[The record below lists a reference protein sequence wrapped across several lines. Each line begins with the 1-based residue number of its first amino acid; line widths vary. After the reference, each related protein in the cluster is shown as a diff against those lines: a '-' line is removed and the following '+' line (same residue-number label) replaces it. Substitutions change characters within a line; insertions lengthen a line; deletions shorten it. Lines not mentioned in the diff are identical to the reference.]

1 MEKRGGGGWVSAV
14 ILGVPLIV
22 AIVLAV
28 LMGYVNISKWTGG
41 VRISFGWQSE
51 EMAELKDKL
60 QSSFDA
66 LTDGLEIFRKKLT
79 KVIEEY

>member
-1 MEKRGGGGWVSAV
+1 MEKKGEGWVSAV

-41 VRISFGWQSE
+41 VRVSFSWQSE
-51 EMAELKDKL
+51 EMAELKEKL
-60 QSSFDA
+60 KSSFDA
-66 LTDGLEIFRKKLT
+66 LTDGLEIFRKKLA

>member
-1 MEKRGGGGWVSAV
+1 MEKKGGGWVSAV

-41 VRISFGWQSE
+41 VRVIFGWQSE

-60 QSSFDA
+60 QLSFDA
-66 LTDGLEIFRKKLT
+66 LTDGLEVFRKKLA

>member
-1 MEKRGGGGWVSAV
+1 MEKKGGGWVSAV

-41 VRISFGWQSE
+41 VRVSFGWQSE

-60 QSSFDA
+60 QLSFDA
-66 LTDGLEIFRKKLT
+66 LKNRLEALRKELAE
-79 KVIEEY
+79 VIEEY

>member
-1 MEKRGGGGWVSAV
+1 MEKKGRGWVSAV

-41 VRISFGWQSE
+41 VRVSFGWQSE

-66 LTDGLEIFRKKLT
+66 LTDGLEVFRKKLA

>member
-1 MEKRGGGGWVSAV
+1 MEKKGGGWVSA
-14 ILGVPLIV
+14 IIIAVPLIV

-28 LMGYVNISKWTGG
+28 LMAYVNITKWTGG
-41 VRISFGWQSE
+41 VRVSFGWQSE

-66 LTDGLEIFRKKLT
+66 LTDGLEIFRKKLA

>member
-1 MEKRGGGGWVSAV
+1 MEKKRGGWVSAV
-14 ILGVPLIV
+14 ILGVPLII

-28 LMGYVNISKWTGG
+28 LMAYVNISKWTGG
-41 VRISFGWQSE
+41 VRVSFGWQSE

-66 LTDGLEIFRKKLT
+66 LTDGLEIFRKKLA

>member
-1 MEKRGGGGWVSAV
+1 MEKKGGGWVSAV
-14 ILGVPLIV
+14 IIGVPLIV

-41 VRISFGWQSE
+41 VRVSFGWQSE

-66 LTDGLEIFRKKLT
+66 LTDGLEIFRKKLA

>member
-1 MEKRGGGGWVSAV
+1 MKKERRSRVSAV
-14 ILGVPLIV
+14 IIAVPLIV

-28 LMGYVNISKWTGG
+28 LMAYVNITKWTGG
-41 VRISFGWQSE
+41 ARVSFSWQSK
-51 EMAELKDKL
+51 EMAQLKDKL

-66 LTDGLEIFRKKLT
+66 LTDGLEIFRKRLA

>member
-1 MEKRGGGGWVSAV
+1 MEKKGGGWVSAV
-14 ILGVPLIV
+14 ILGVPLTV

-28 LMGYVNISKWTGG
+28 LMAYLNITKWTGG
-41 VRISFGWQSE
+41 VRVSFSWQSE

-66 LTDGLEIFRKKLT
+66 LTDGLEIFRKKLA

>member
-1 MEKRGGGGWVSAV
+1 MEKKGGGWVSAV
-14 ILGVPLIV
+14 ILGVPLII

-28 LMGYVNISKWTGG
+28 LMGYVNITKWTGG
-41 VRISFGWQSE
+41 VRVSFGWQSE

-60 QSSFDA
+60 QLSFDA
-66 LTDGLEIFRKKLT
+66 LTDGLEIFRKKLA

>member
-1 MEKRGGGGWVSAV
+1 MKNKGEGWVSAV
-14 ILGVPLIV
+14 VIGVPLIV

-28 LMGYVNISKWTGG
+28 LMVYVNISKWPGG
-41 VRISFGWQSE
+41 IRTSFFWQSE

-66 LTDGLEIFRKKLT
+66 LKNRLEALRKELAR
-79 KVIEEY
+79 

>member
-1 MEKRGGGGWVSAV
+1 MEKKEGGWVSAV
-14 ILGVPLIV
+14 ILGVPLII

-28 LMGYVNISKWTGG
+28 LMVYVNITKWTGG
-41 VRISFGWQSE
+41 VRVSFGWQSE

-66 LTDGLEIFRKKLT
+66 LTDGLEIFRKKLA

>member
-1 MEKRGGGGWVSAV
+1 MEKKGGGWVSAV
-14 ILGVPLIV
+14 ILGAPLIV

-60 QSSFDA
+60 QLSFDA
-66 LTDGLEIFRKKLT
+66 LTDGLEVFRKKLA

>member
-1 MEKRGGGGWVSAV
+1 MEKKGGGWVSAV

-28 LMGYVNISKWTGG
+28 LMGYVNITKWTGG
-41 VRISFGWQSE
+41 VRVSFGWQSE

-60 QSSFDA
+60 QLSFDA
-66 LTDGLEIFRKKLT
+66 LTDGLEIFRKKLA

>member
-1 MEKRGGGGWVSAV
+1 MQKKGGGWVSAV

-28 LMGYVNISKWTGG
+28 LMAYVNLTKWTGG
-41 VRISFGWQSE
+41 VRVNFSWQSE

-66 LTDGLEIFRKKLT
+66 LTDGLEIFRKKLA

>member
-1 MEKRGGGGWVSAV
+1 MEKKRGGWVSAV

-41 VRISFGWQSE
+41 VRLSFGWQSG

-66 LTDGLEIFRKKLT
+66 LTDGLEVFRKKLA

>member
-1 MEKRGGGGWVSAV
+1 MGKKGGGWVSVV
-14 ILGVPLIV
+14 IIAVPLTV

-28 LMGYVNISKWTGG
+28 LMGYVNLTKWTGG
-41 VRISFGWQSE
+41 ARVSFSWQSE

-66 LTDGLEIFRKKLT
+66 LTDGLEIFRKKLA

>member
-1 MEKRGGGGWVSAV
+1 MEGC
-14 ILGVPLIV
+14 V
-22 AIVLAV
+22 AYIVLAV

-41 VRISFGWQSE
+41 VRVSFGWQSE

-66 LTDGLEIFRKKLT
+66 LTDGLEIFRKKLA

>member
-1 MEKRGGGGWVSAV
+1 MEKKGGGWVSAV
-14 ILGVPLIV
+14 ILGVPLII

-28 LMGYVNISKWTGG
+28 LMGYLNITKWTGG
-41 VRISFGWQSE
+41 VRRLSFGWQSE

-66 LTDGLEIFRKKLT
+66 LTDGLEIFRKKLA

>member
-1 MEKRGGGGWVSAV
+1 MEKKGGGWVSAV

-28 LMGYVNISKWTGG
+28 LMGYLNISKWTGG

-66 LTDGLEIFRKKLT
+66 LTDGLEIFRKKLA

>member
-1 MEKRGGGGWVSAV
+1 MEKKGGGWVSAV
-14 ILGVPLIV
+14 ILGVPLII

-28 LMGYVNISKWTGG
+28 LMGYLNITKWTGG
-41 VRISFGWQSE
+41 VRRLSFSWQSE

-66 LTDGLEIFRKKLT
+66 LTDGLEIFRKKLA

>member
-1 MEKRGGGGWVSAV
+1 MEKKGGGWVSAV
-14 ILGVPLIV
+14 ILGVPLII

-28 LMGYVNISKWTGG
+28 LMGYVNLAKWTGR
-41 VRISFGWQSE
+41 VRVSFGWQSE

-66 LTDGLEIFRKKLT
+66 LTDGLEIFRKKLA

>member
-1 MEKRGGGGWVSAV
+1 MEKKGGGWVSAV
-14 ILGVPLIV
+14 IIAVPLTV
-22 AIVLAV
+22 AVVLAV
-28 LMGYVNISKWTGG
+28 LMGYVNPTKWTGG
-41 VRISFGWQSE
+41 VRVSFSWQSE

-66 LTDGLEIFRKKLT
+66 LTDGLEIFRKKLA

>member
-1 MEKRGGGGWVSAV
+1 MEKKGRGWVSAV

-28 LMGYVNISKWTGG
+28 LMGYLNITKWTGG
-41 VRISFGWQSE
+41 VRLSFAWQSE

-66 LTDGLEIFRKKLT
+66 LTDGLEIFRKKLA

>member
-1 MEKRGGGGWVSAV
+1 MEKKGGGWVSAV

-28 LMGYVNISKWTGG
+28 LMTYINISKWPGG
-41 VRISFGWQSE
+41 IRASLFWQSE

-66 LTDGLEIFRKKLT
+66 LKNRLEALRKELA

>member
-1 MEKRGGGGWVSAV
+1 MEKKGGGWVSAV

-41 VRISFGWQSE
+41 VRVSFGWQSE

>member
-1 MEKRGGGGWVSAV
+1 MEKKGGGWVSVVIIAV
-14 ILGVPLIV
+14 PFIV

-28 LMGYVNISKWTGG
+28 LMGYVNVAKWTGG
-41 VRISFGWQSE
+41 VRVSFGWQSE

-66 LTDGLEIFRKKLT
+66 LTDGLEIFRKKLA
-79 KVIEEY
+79 KAIEEY

>member
-1 MEKRGGGGWVSAV
+1 MEKKGGGWVSAV

-28 LMGYVNISKWTGG
+28 LMAYVNITKWTGG
-41 VRISFGWQSE
+41 VRVSFGWQSE

-60 QSSFDA
+60 QLSFDA
-66 LTDGLEIFRKKLT
+66 LTDGLEIFRKKLA

>member
-1 MEKRGGGGWVSAV
+1 MEKKGGGWVSAV
-14 ILGVPLIV
+14 IIAVPLTV

-28 LMGYVNISKWTGG
+28 LMAYVNLTKWTGG
-41 VRISFGWQSE
+41 IRINFGWQSE

-66 LTDGLEIFRKKLT
+66 LTDGLEIFRKKLA

>member
-1 MEKRGGGGWVSAV
+1 MEKKRGGWVSAV

-28 LMGYVNISKWTGG
+28 LMGYLNISKWTGG

-60 QSSFDA
+60 QLSFDA
-66 LTDGLEIFRKKLT
+66 LTDGLEVFRKKLA

>member
-1 MEKRGGGGWVSAV
+1 MEKKGGGWVSAV
-14 ILGVPLIV
+14 ILGVPLTV

-28 LMGYVNISKWTGG
+28 LMVYLNITKWTGR
-41 VRISFGWQSE
+41 VRVVFGWQSE

-66 LTDGLEIFRKKLT
+66 LTDGLEIFRKKLA
-79 KVIEEY
+79 KVIE